1 MGSDGKDK
9 IQKNKFNGK
18 TAEPP
23 LSAHSGKLFRFQ
35 KVIQYSPGYISASG
49 GTVFHLQHH
58 SDGDKI
64 RLPLAADT
72 EVIIPLEVAL
82 AQDAEGTEVSVR
94 DAHAQIVYSIA
105 VEVADLFKSSTV
117 PQRAEIHPAG
127 QITATDRP
135 CTVGIPPLQQNVIK
149 AVAVEVA
156 GTRNLSIVQD
166 IEVTP
171 AHLTIAVKLP
181 DAGIT
186 ALFILQHHI
195 VDSVMVEIAD
205 TGNAP
210 LAAEALEVVP
220 ADILTVG
227 QIRADC
233 TVVILE
239 QKVRNAVAVEIAKSE
254 NMRRTVETLDLL
266 PCSHAGSFI
275 KLQMPTVS
283 PFVR

>member
-1 MGSDGKDK
+1 M
-9 IQKNKFNGK
+9 
-18 TAEPP
+18 
-23 LSAHSGKLFRFQ
+23 
-35 KVIQYSPGYISASG
+35 IQYSPGYISASG

-64 RLPLAADT
+64 RLRLAAVT
-72 EVIIPLEVAL
+72 EVIVPLEVAV
-82 AQDAEGTEVSVR
+82 AEDTDSAEISVR
-94 DAHAQIVYSIA
+94 GTHAKIVNSIA
-105 VEVADLFKSSTV
+105 VEVADLFKNSAV
-117 PQRAEIHPAG
+117 LQRAEIHPAG

-135 CTVGIPPLQQNVIK
+135 CAVGIPPFQQNVIK

-156 GTRNLSIVQD
+156 GTGNLSIVQD

-210 LAAEALEVVP
+210 LAAETLEVVP
-220 ADILTVG
+220 ADILAAG
-227 QIRADC
+227 MIRADC
-233 TVVILE
+233 AIIILE
-239 QKVRNAVAVEIAKSE
+239 QKVRDAVAVEIAKSE

-266 PCSHAGSFI
+266 PC
-275 KLQMPTVS
+275 
-283 PFVR
+283 R